1 MRILIACLAILF
13 LVSACA
19 SAPRTRRPAL
29 RAEIPQKWASDSEA
43 TAARDALWWTRF
55 GDVQLNRLVDEALDQ
70 NYNLREAAAR
80 LESAAARATIAGA
93 PRFPQLS
100 ADFSGSR
107 SKQNFIGLPIP
118 GEKAVTRVTTNR
130 FGVSLDLAWEVDL
143 WGRLGAGRAA
153 ALADLQA
160 AAADLKGARLS
171 LAAQTAK
178 AWFAT
183 VEASR
188 QVELAQATVDN
199 YETSHQQV
207 RARYERGLRPSL
219 DLRLSLSSLA
229 TARDL
234 LEQRKQQLDGAARQ
248 LEILLGRY
256 PVAAIISVEG
266 LPSVADGVPA
276 GMRADL
282 AGRRPDLI
290 AAERRLAASHAR
302 VAESRKALYPR
313 IRLTASGGTA
323 SNELSDLLNGDFSV
337 WNLVGN
343 LVQPLFQGGRLRA
356 GVLLAASESERAL
369 ARYAQ
374 SVLHAFAEVESALAA
389 EGLLARRQDA
399 LQMATEEALAA
410 RRLAE
415 ERYRA
420 GLADLIT
427 VLESQRRAYDAESR
441 LLSVRRLR
449 LDARIDLHLALGGGF
464 PPTTASEANEE
475 KEVR

>member
-1 MRILIACLAILF
+1 MRILTACVAILF
-13 LVSACA
+13 LVGACA
-19 SAPRTRRPAL
+19 SAPHTRHPTL
-29 RAEIPQKWASDSEA
+29 RAEIPRKWASDA
-43 TAARDALWWTRF
+43 GPTAAREDLWWTRF
-55 GDVQLNRLVDEALDQ
+55 GDVQLNRLVDEALDH
-70 NYNLREAAAR
+70 NYDLREAAAR
-80 LESAAARATIAGA
+80 LKSAGARATIAGA
-93 PRFPQLS
+93 PRYPQVS

-107 SKQNFIGLPIP
+107 LKQNFIGLPIP
-118 GEKAVTRVTTNR
+118 GEKDVVRVTTNQ
-130 FGVSLDLAWEVDL
+130 FGVSLDLAWEADL

-160 AAADLKGARLS
+160 AAADLNGARLS

-183 VEASR
+183 VEASQ
-188 QVELAQATVDN
+188 QVKLAQATVDN
-199 YETSHQQV
+199 HETNLQQV

-266 LPSVADGVPA
+266 LPPVTDEVPA
-276 GMRADL
+276 DMQADL
-282 AGRRPDLI
+282 TGRRPDLI
-290 AAERRLAASHAR
+290 AAERRLAASRAR

-389 EGLLARRQDA
+389 EGHLARRQDA
-399 LQMATEEALAA
+399 LQIATEEALAA

-415 ERYRA
+415 DRYRA

-449 LDARIDLHLALGGGF
+449 LDARIGLHLALGGGF
-464 PPTTASEANEE
+464 PPTALEANEG